1 MHSLPRKIFYNHCFQ
16 FPQGITVKRN
26 SKQCLLKILWSKQDT
41 RDVQMANE
49 PGAQI
54 NFRKHARRRIRV
66 ASSEALWPK
75 MKAGHR
81 KPR

>member
-1 MHSLPRKIFYNHCFQ
+1 MLMENFVEPARCIIIY
-16 FPQGITVKRN
+16 T
-26 SKQCLLKILWSKQDT
+26 QDT
-41 RDVQMANE
+41 EMANE

-54 NFRKHARRRIRV
+54 NFRKNARRRIRV
-66 ASSEALWPK
+66 